1 MTVSFFLPG
10 RTVPDQ
16 AQGFQGIGAHQFV
29 VVFDHSTAQGR
40 MAFGCRIL
48 PSERA
53 APARTR

>member
-29 VVFDHSTAQGR
+29 VVFDHSTAQGANGFW
-40 MAFGCRIL
+40 MSNS
-48 PSERA
+48 PQ
-53 APARTR
+53 